1 MSNPIKSIG
10 KAVKKVFKKVVK
22 VVKKVL
28 PYVVAAAAIYY
39 GGYALANG
47 TLTGSGTHLSS
58 MITGGGMG
66 QGGSL
71 FLPGANTQAASML
84 AGKGGVGQGWLG
96 GSGFPGMGTKDG
108 IAAINNTTALNTE
121 ITSNYAMTEPVN
133 AEGYFTD
140 LGATPTSTG
149 AAIDPAARSTAAPAD
164 FGASN
169 QVNPLAQQQQVYDP
183 INTGGAGAPPEMLS
197 DSQYTEHLT
206 GVPTSGGTFQKD
218 LAIQS
223 GQNSNIFANAAG
235 TNNTLVAP
243 PPPPSA
249 SLTTPPPMAGNVAT
263 GSAQDR
269 YYQMLLEDKLT
280 ERAAAPTTW
289 YGKAWEG
296 LGDYGKM
303 AAVQTGGQMITG
315 YAQGQAQ
322 EEEAARADQK
332 EQDARNRLNAQR
344 YGTYQ
349 YVPGVG
355 IQYVPW
361 NPAIA

>member
-1 MSNPIKSIG
+1 
-10 KAVKKVFKKVVK
+10 
-22 VVKKVL
+22 
-28 PYVVAAAAIYY
+28 
-39 GGYALANG
+39 
-47 TLTGSGTHLSS
+47 
-58 MITGGGMG
+58 
-66 QGGSL
+66 
-71 FLPGANTQAASML
+71 
-84 AGKGGVGQGWLG
+84 
-96 GSGFPGMGTKDG
+96 
-108 IAAINNTTALNTE
+108 
-121 ITSNYAMTEPVN
+121 
-133 AEGYFTD
+133 
-140 LGATPTSTG
+140 
-149 AAIDPAARSTAAPAD
+149 
-164 FGASN
+164 
-169 QVNPLAQQQQVYDP
+169 
-183 INTGGAGAPPEMLS
+183 
-197 DSQYTEHLT
+197 
-206 GVPTSGGTFQKD
+206 
-218 LAIQS
+218 
-223 GQNSNIFANAAG
+223 
-235 TNNTLVAP
+235 
-243 PPPPSA
+243 
-249 SLTTPPPMAGNVAT
+249 MAGNVAT

-332 EQDARNRLNAQR
+332 ELDARNRLNAQR